1 MQALGGTITQ
11 FSFSGTARWVGLRRV
26 DIGDA
31 DAFTVEPEGIAIYH
45 AIDPA
50 ADVAKSKLG

>member
-1 MQALGGTITQ
+1 MQALSSTIAQ

-31 DAFTVEPEGIAIYH
+31 DAFTVEPEGIAIHY

-50 ADVAKSKLG
+50 ADVTKSELG